1 MNILVINSS
10 PRQRDSSA
18 YNLAKMLIKN
28 ISQAIEVQVV
38 EEDVT
43 QIQQVDL
50 EYAATITGAV
60 SGGDESRGSLAL
72 SNQFVFQVEQA
83 DLVIIVSPIHNFS
96 LPSGLKSWVD
106 HVVRAGKTFTIT
118 SQGKQGLLNNKPV
131 YILTSSG
138 GRFSSEHAQQP
149 DFFTPYM
156 KDILA
161 VIGLTDVH
169 FFQIENTQAG
179 KEFIHDSINNI
190 GDELVLHVSEKFQD

>member
-18 YNLAKMLIKN
+18 YNIAKMLIKN

-72 SNQFVFQVEQA
+72 SNQFVSQVEQA

-106 HVVRAGKTFTIT
+106 HDVRAGKTLTIT
-118 SQGKQGLLNNKPV
+118 LQGKQG
-131 YILTSSG
+131 
-138 GRFSSEHAQQP
+138 
-149 DFFTPYM
+149 
-156 KDILA
+156 
-161 VIGLTDVH
+161 
-169 FFQIENTQAG
+169 
-179 KEFIHDSINNI
+179 
-190 GDELVLHVSEKFQD
+190 